1 MSKYKLLALDLD
13 GTLLDETSRIT
24 KANAHAVRLAQQA
37 GVQIALC
44 TGRNLTESRVFNS
57 QLEAPADWIV
67 IANGAAAERLSDGV
81 QLTFNGLDRQR
92 CEAVFAICAQ
102 FDTDP
107 CLYTGGSLY
116 YGREFLR
123 FLEEIRKRGTTSLD
137 ETAEGYFFIDSW
149 DKWRA
154 LLDREDGRILKAI
167 LHDLDPEVVD
177 RMIQTLEQTGLFEM
191 APSVMYG
198 GALKNVEIN
207 CKGVHKGQGLAQ
219 LAARLGIGMD
229 AVMAIGDSDND
240 LTMLRM
246 AGLGVAMANAAPHI
260 RAAADV
266 CTGSNTEDGVK
277 QAIYQYILEEN
288 A

>member
-1 MSKYKLLALDLD
+1 MPKYQLLALDLD
-13 GTLLDETSRIT
+13 GTLLDPSSRVSA
-24 KANAHAVRLAQQA
+24 ANARAVRRAQQA

-44 TGRNLTESRVFNS
+44 TGRNLTETRVFNA
-57 QLEAPADWIV
+57 QLEAPADWAV
-67 IANGAAAERLSDGV
+67 IANGAAAARMADGAA
-81 QLTFNGLDRQR
+81 LALDGLDRHM
-92 CEAVFAICAQ
+92 CDVIFDLCAQ
-102 FDTDP
+102 FNTDP
-107 CLYTGGSLY
+107 CLYTGERLY

-154 LLDREDGRILKAI
+154 LLDKEDGRILKAI

-177 RMIQTLEQTGLFEM
+177 RMIQTLEQTGLFEL

>member
-1 MSKYKLLALDLD
+1 MSNYKLLALDLD
-13 GTLLDETSRIT
+13 GTLLGPTSRVSAT
-24 KANAHAVRLAQQA
+24 NARAVRLAQQA

-44 TGRNLTESRVFNS
+44 TGRNLTESRAFNS
-57 QLEAPADWIV
+57 QLETPADWIV

-81 QLTFNGLDRQR
+81 QLTFDGLDRQR
-92 CEAVFAICAQ
+92 CEAIFAVCAQ

-107 CLYTGGSLY
+107 CLYTGDSLY

-123 FLEEIRKRGTTSLD
+123 FLEEIRKRGTTALD
-137 ETAEGYFFIDSW
+137 ETADGYFFIDSW
-149 DKWRA
+149 DEWRV
-154 LLDREDGRILKAI
+154 LLDKEDGRILKAI
-167 LHDLDPEVVD
+167 LHDLNPKEVD
-177 RMIQTLEQTGLFEM
+177 RMMQTLEQTGLFEL

-219 LAARLGIGMD
+219 LAVQLGIGMD
-229 AVMAIGDSDND
+229 EVMAIGDSDND

-260 RAAADV
+260 RDAADV
-266 CTGSNTEDGVK
+266 CTGSNAEDGVK

>member
-13 GTLLDETSRIT
+13 GTLLDKTSRIT
-24 KANAHAVRLAQQA
+24 KANARAVRLAQQA

-81 QLTFNGLDRQR
+81 QLTFTGLDRQR

-107 CLYTGGSLY
+107 CLYTAGSLY

-137 ETAEGYFFIDSW
+137 ETAEGYFFIDKW

-177 RMIQTLEQTGLFEM
+177 RMIQTLEQTGLFEL